1 MHFPPFVTD
10 ICEIVSKDFRVFSQD
25 LWMGFKAE
33 NLLLNIHAQSHFDNQ
48 SLRWLKYN
56 FCELGF
62 LPLEQLLKKEPA
74 DWVLSQQSPSSCLSV
89 LWPHKSLPVT
99 S

>member
-1 MHFPPFVTD
+1 
-10 ICEIVSKDFRVFSQD
+10 
-25 LWMGFKAE
+25 MGFKAE

-56 FCELGF
+56 FCEMGF
-62 LPLEQLLKKEPA
+62 LPLGQLLQKEFA
-74 DWVLSQQSPSSCLSV
+74 DRAVSQQSPSSCFSV
-89 LWPHKSLPVT
+89 LWLHKSLLVT